1 MTAESALRASLAA
14 PGPGAVRQGRAVTV
28 PISELDLSCPLRSGG
43 QDPEHVRTLAELD
56 AALLPPILVHHPTMR
71 VLDGAHRVRAEL
83 LRGGTH
89 IRVELIEGTEEE
101 CFVLAVRSNVGHGL
115 PLSLADRK
123 AAAARILRAY
133 PQWSDRSV
141 GGVTGLSP
149 KTVGAVRRRS
159 AEEDP
164 RLNGGGRL
172 GRDGRTYPT
181 SVAEGRLYASKL
193 IGERPHTPLREI
205 ASRAGISLGTAQD
218 VRKRLENGQ
227 DPVPAPR
234 GGVRRVA
241 GSGGDGVGVG
251 ATGCTG
257 GHGSGADG
265 PGNCGP
271 GGDGPGNCGPGG
283 DGPGRCGPGGDGP
296 GGDIGDRRTGP
307 DLPYPSLPE
316 RLRPLKQDPA
326 LRSTDM
332 GRALLR
338 LLSSHEI
345 PVTHWQALVDGVP
358 PHRARAVADI
368 AGQCA
373 RIWQEFARE
382 MAGRASEG

>member
-1 MTAESALRASLAA
+1 MTVESALRASRAT
-14 PGPGAVRQGRAVTV
+14 PGPGAVRPGRAVTV
-28 PISELDLSCPLRSGG
+28 PISALDVSRPLRSGG
-43 QDPEHVRTLAELD
+43 PNPDHVRTLAALD
-56 AALLPPILVHHPTMR
+56 ASLLPPILVHHPTMR
-71 VLDGAHRVRAEL
+71 VIDGAHRVQAEL

-89 IRVELIEGTEEE
+89 IRVEFFEGTEEE

-115 PLSLADRK
+115 PLPLADRK

-133 PQWSDRSV
+133 PQWSDRSIGEV
-141 GGVTGLSP
+141 SGLSP
-149 KTVGAVRRRS
+149 KTVGAIRRRS
-159 AEEDP
+159 AEENP

-193 IGERPHTPLREI
+193 IGERPHASLREI

-227 DPVPAPR
+227 DPVPGAR
-234 GGVRRVA
+234 GGVRRAVGPDGEGTCN
-241 GSGGDGVGVG
+241 GSALD
-251 ATGCTG
+251 AN
-257 GHGSGADG
+257 
-265 PGNCGP
+265 GN
-271 GGDGPGNCGPGG
+271 
-283 DGPGRCGPGGDGP
+283 
-296 GGDIGDRRTGP
+296 RRTVP
-307 DLPYPSLPE
+307 DVPHPSLPE

-345 PVTHWQALVDGVP
+345 PVAHWQALIDGVP
-358 PHRARAVADI
+358 AHRARAVADI
-368 AGQCA
+368 ADQCA

-382 MAGRASEG
+382 MAGGVSEG